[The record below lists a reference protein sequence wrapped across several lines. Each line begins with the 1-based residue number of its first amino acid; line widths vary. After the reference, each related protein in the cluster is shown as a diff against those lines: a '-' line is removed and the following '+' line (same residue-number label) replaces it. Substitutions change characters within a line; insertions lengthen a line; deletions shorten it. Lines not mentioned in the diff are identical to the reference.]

1 VSNRWICGNQ
11 GRESL
16 IQRHCALAESFNGVL
31 KVERVHRTVYAT
43 RRKARED
50 ITRYIELR
58 YNRKRLYS
66 ALGYRTPQEAMDEY
80 LEMKA
85 TA

>member
-1 VSNRWICGNQ
+1 VY
-11 GRESL
+11 
-16 IQRHCALAESFNGVL
+16 
-31 KVERVHRTVYAT
+31 RTVYAT
-43 RRKARED
+43 RQKARED

-58 YNRKRLYS
+58 YNRNRLHS

-80 LEMKA
+80 QEMTA

>member
-1 VSNRWICGNQ
+1 
-11 GRESL
+11 
-16 IQRHCALAESFNGVL
+16 
-31 KVERVHRTVYAT
+31 VHRTVYAT

-58 YNRKRLYS
+58 YNRKRLHS
-66 ALGYRTPQEAMDEY
+66 AIGYRTPQEAMDGY

-85 TA
+85 AA